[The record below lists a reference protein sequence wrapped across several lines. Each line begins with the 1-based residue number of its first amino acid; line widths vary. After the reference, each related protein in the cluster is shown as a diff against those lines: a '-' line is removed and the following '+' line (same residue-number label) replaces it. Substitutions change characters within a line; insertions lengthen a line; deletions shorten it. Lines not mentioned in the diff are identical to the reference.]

1 LQGFPFGAVFGTFF
15 EISICKAEPMN
26 REGIILIISAPS
38 GAGKTTLCHALMK
51 RFPNMKESVSYTTRP
66 PRAGE
71 VHGVD
76 YFFVSREEFQR
87 MVDADAFAE
96 WAEVHG
102 NLYGTAL
109 ATIDEARKCGVDL
122 VLDIDCQGARRLK
135 EQIERCVYIFI
146 LPPSMEEL
154 RRRLDSRS
162 SDAREAIDLR
172 IERAA
177 GEIREARWYDYII
190 INDNFE
196 AAFEELSAIV
206 VAHSRRTFRMLG
218 QVAKLFD
225 I

>member
-1 LQGFPFGAVFGTFF
+1 M
-15 EISICKAEPMN
+15 K

-38 GAGKTTLCHALMK
+38 GAGKTTLCRSLLE
-51 RFPNMKESVSYTTRP
+51 RFPTMKESVSYTTRA

-71 VHGVD
+71 VHGED
-76 YFFVSREEFQR
+76 YYFVSREEFQR
-87 MVDADAFAE
+87 MIDADAFAE

-109 ATIDEARKCGVDL
+109 ATIEEARTNGVDL
-122 VLDIDCQGARRLK
+122 VLDIDCQGACRLK
-135 EQIERCVYIFI
+135 EQIERCIYVFI

-154 RRRLDSRS
+154 RRRLENRS
-162 SDAREAIDLR
+162 SDLQEVIDLR

-190 INDNFE
+190 INDDFE
-196 AAFEELSAIV
+196 TAFAELSAIV
-206 VAHSRRTFRMLG
+206 VAQSRRTFRMLG

>member
-1 LQGFPFGAVFGTFF
+1 
-15 EISICKAEPMN
+15 MN

-38 GAGKTTLCHALMK
+38 GAGKTTLCRALME
-51 RFPNMKESVSYTTRP
+51 RFPSMKESVSYTTRIS
-66 PRAGE
+66 REGE

-76 YFFVSREEFQR
+76 YFFVSRQEFQH
-87 MVDADAFAE
+87 MVDSDAFAE

-109 ATIDEARKCGVDL
+109 ATIDEARKNGVDL
-122 VLDIDCQGARRLK
+122 VLDIDCQGAQRLK

-154 RRRLDSRS
+154 RRRLENRS
-162 SDAREAIDLR
+162 SDAQEVIDRR
-172 IERAA
+172 IARAT

-190 INDNFE
+190 INDNLDK
-196 AAFEELSAIV
+196 AFEELSAIV

>member
-1 LQGFPFGAVFGTFF
+1 
-15 EISICKAEPMN
+15 MN

-38 GAGKTTLCHALMK
+38 GAGKTTLCHALLK
-51 RFPNMKESVSYTTRP
+51 RFPHMQESVSYTTRS

-71 VHGVD
+71 AHGVD
-76 YFFVSREEFQR
+76 YYYVSREEFQR
-87 MVDADAFAE
+87 MIDNDAFAE

-109 ATIDEARKCGVDL
+109 ATIEEARKSGIDL

-135 EQIERCVYIFI
+135 EQIERCVYVFI

-154 RRRLDSRS
+154 RHRLENRS
-162 SDAREAIDLR
+162 SDAQEVIDRR

-190 INDNFE
+190 INDNLE
-196 AAFEELSAIV
+196 KAFEELSCIV

>member
-1 LQGFPFGAVFGTFF
+1 
-15 EISICKAEPMN
+15 MN

-38 GAGKTTLCHALMK
+38 GAGKTTLCRALME
-51 RFPNMKESVSYTTRP
+51 RFPSMKESVSYTTRP
-66 PRAGE
+66 SRAGE

-76 YFFVSREEFQR
+76 YYYVSREEFQR
-87 MVDADAFAE
+87 MIDGDAFAE

-109 ATIDEARKCGVDL
+109 ATIDEARKTGVDL

-154 RRRLDSRS
+154 RRRLENRS
-162 SDAREAIDLR
+162 SDAQEVIDRR

-190 INDNFE
+190 INDNLE
-196 AAFEELSAIV
+196 KAFEELSSIV